1 MERVLSNGMAEQLA
15 EVDAIAESPEEPT
28 LDNTILAPERSE
40 KLLDR
45 VDKVFSNLVGSHST
59 DRLQEIQSIIV
70 RLLERYRGDFE
81 RAGAPL
87 SEDRLRQLNEE
98 LSSLSTEFST
108 RLLAETNA
116 SAVLVEDQG
125 QLAGLDQEAVASAQ
139 VAARSRGHASGYL
152 LPLILP
158 TAQPALTMLRDRALR
173 ERIFRAA
180 TSPGRSGRRS

>member
-1 MERVLSNGMAEQLA
+1 MAEQLA

-59 DRLQEIQSIIV
+59 DRLQEIQAIIV
-70 RLLERYRGDFE
+70 RLLERYRG
-81 RAGAPL
+81 
-87 SEDRLRQLNEE
+87 
-98 LSSLSTEFST
+98 
-108 RLLAETNA
+108 
-116 SAVLVEDQG
+116 VEDQG

-139 VAARSRGHASGYL
+139 VAARSRGHDSGYL

-158 TAQPALTMLRDRALR
+158 TAQPALTLLRDRALR

>member
-59 DRLQEIQSIIV
+59 DRLQEIQAIIV
-70 RLLERYRGDFE
+70 RLLERYRG
-81 RAGAPL
+81 
-87 SEDRLRQLNEE
+87 
-98 LSSLSTEFST
+98 
-108 RLLAETNA
+108 
-116 SAVLVEDQG
+116 VEDQG

-139 VAARSRGHASGYL
+139 VAARSRGHDSGYL

-158 TAQPALTMLRDRALR
+158 TAQPALTLLRDRALR